1 MIPKPFDLEKA
12 KAGAPVVCERH
23 PSRNHVP
30 ARILCFDA
38 LGQNPIVALVANEDG
53 ETETAVRLNLSGIS
67 AYYTLFMAPVK
78 RTGWIVIQP
87 VRGAYGTYYAEM
99 LHGEW
104 AGAGRV
110 PGTIIFET
118 EESARGA
125 YIGIEEW
132 AGYQIAKV
140 EWEE

>member
-1 MIPKPFDLEKA
+1 MKPKPFDLEKA

-38 LGQNPIVALVANEDG
+38 LGQNPIVALVTNEGDE
-53 ETETAVRLNLSGIS
+53 ETETTVRLNLSGIA

-78 RTGWIVIQP
+78 RTAWIVCRPRPISS
-87 VRGAYGTYYAEM
+87 GNYNAEM
-99 LHGEW
+99 GYTVL
-104 AGAGRV
+104 
-110 PGTIIFET
+110 FET
-118 EESARGA
+118 EEKARDALDGL
-125 YIGIEEW
+125 W
-132 AGYQIAKV
+132 ACSEYQIAKV

>member
-1 MIPKPFDLEKA
+1 MKPKPFDLEKA

-38 LGQNPIVALVANEDG
+38 LGQNPIVALVTNEGDE
-53 ETETAVRLNLSGIS
+53 ETETTVRLNLSGIS
-67 AYYTLFMAPVK
+67 AYHTLFMAPVK

-87 VRGAYGTYYAEM
+87 VRGAYGTCYAEM
-99 LHGEW
+99 LHG
-104 AGAGRV
+104 
-110 PGTIIFET
+110 IIFET

-132 AGYQIAKV
+132 AGYQVAKV